1 MKHSNFVKKPIPG
14 RFIAIAFIVGT
25 VSLGNAIAS
34 AEMLT
39 VEECIQIALNKNF
52 DIRISENTTKRA
64 EQDVEIAD
72 AAFQPSFGI
81 TTSDSF
87 NTQIRSGDRLDGAAQ
102 PQSNAQNTRATVS
115 KDFISGGT
123 LSLSTRLN
131 RRFSNST
138 NSTINPSYNADTTLS
153 IRQPL
158 LSGYGPAVAK
168 ARKRLS
174 LLSLEQAKY
183 DFQAT
188 VLRIINDT
196 EVAYHSLA
204 FAQEQ
209 LEVRKAALQLAET
222 LLGENKTKM
231 ETGIATSLDVLQAQ
245 VGVANATDRRLR
257 AEKSLED
264 ARDNLL
270 TILGEDILTNKSIVV
285 EAPDVAAPVAP
296 ELETT
301 FSKVIDNA
309 PRYLTL
315 LNQKIQRE
323 VELKRAKRNRLPSLN
338 LIGDYSL
345 TGLESNLKGAY
356 DDVTETDSFNW
367 QWSLSLD
374 IPWGLNEKKAD
385 YIKAQIQLDT
395 EDARASREKQRL
407 FRDTRI
413 AVRNVTTAID
423 GISIKELATNLSAE
437 EFEMEKAKF
446 DAGLSTGRRVLEAQ
460 QRMDESKVDELQAKI
475 DLLNAYS
482 NLRELDGASLDRYG
496 IQFE

>member
-1 MKHSNFVKKPIPG
+1 MKLSYLATYTSFG
-14 RFIAIAFIVGT
+14 RFLKSAFTLGSA
-25 VSLGNAIAS
+25 SLLSGLVV
-34 AEMLT
+34 AETLT
-39 VEECIQIALNKNF
+39 VEQCIQIALNKNF
-52 DIRISENTTKRA
+52 DIRISQNVTKRA
-64 EQDVEIAD
+64 EQDVEIAN
-72 AAFQPSFGI
+72 AAFQPSVGI

-87 NTQIRSGDRLDGAAQ
+87 NTQVRSGDILDGAAQ

-115 KDFISGGT
+115 KDFLTGGT

-131 RRFSNST
+131 RNFSNST
-138 NSTINPSYNADTTLS
+138 NSTINPRYNASSTLS

-158 LSGYGPAVAK
+158 LSGYGPAVAN
-168 ARKRLS
+168 ARRKLS
-174 LLSLEQAKY
+174 ELSLEQSKL

-188 VLRIINDT
+188 VMNIINRT

-209 LEVRKAALQLAET
+209 LSVRKAALELAET
-222 LLGENKTKM
+222 LLGENRTKM
-231 ETGIATSLDVLQAQ
+231 ETGIATSLDVLQAE
-245 VGVANATDRRLR
+245 VGVANASDRLLR
-257 AEKSLED
+257 AEKSVDD
-264 ARDNLL
+264 AKDNLL
-270 TILGEDILTNKSIVV
+270 TIIGEDSMLDTHLIV
-285 EAPDVAAPVAP
+285 EAPDVDDPTTPDVN
-296 ELETT
+296 ET

-323 VELKRAKRNRLPSLN
+323 VELKRSKRNRLPSLN
-338 LIGDYSL
+338 LNGDYSL
-345 TGLESNLKGAY
+345 TGLEGNAGAAF
-356 DDVTETDSFNW
+356 DEVSKTESFNW
-367 QWSLSLD
+367 NWSLSLD

-395 EDARASREKQRL
+395 EEARASREKQRL
-407 FRDTRI
+407 MRDTRI

-423 GISIKELATNLSAE
+423 GISIKELATSLSVE

-460 QRMDESKVDELQAKI
+460 QRMDESRVDELQAKI

-482 NLRELDGASLDRYG
+482 NLRELDGSTLVRYG
-496 IQFE
+496 IEFE

>member
-1 MKHSNFVKKPIPG
+1 MSPIRLENPISGRKKF
-14 RFIAIAFIVGT
+14 RL
-25 VSLGNAIAS
+25 LGGVVFATLFS
-34 AEMLT
+34 GLVCGDTLT
-39 VEECIQIALNKNF
+39 IEECIQIALNKNF
-52 DIRISENTTKRA
+52 DIRISQNTTKRA
-64 EQDVEIAD
+64 EQDVEIAN
-72 AAFQPSFGI
+72 AGFQPTFGI

-87 NTQIRSGDRLDGAAQ
+87 NTQIRSGDILDGAAQ
-102 PQSNAQNTRATVS
+102 PQSNSQSTRATVS

-131 RRFSNST
+131 RNFSNST
-138 NSTINPSYNADTTLS
+138 NSTINPRYNAATTLS
-153 IRQPL
+153 VRQPL
-158 LSGYGPAVAK
+158 LSGYGPAVAN
-168 ARKRLS
+168 ARRRLS
-174 LLSLEQAKY
+174 ELSLEQSQY

-196 EVAYHSLA
+196 EIAYHSLA

-209 LEVRKAALQLAET
+209 FNVRKAALELAEA
-222 LLGENKTKM
+222 LLSENESKM

-245 VGVANATDRRLR
+245 VGVANATDQLLR
-257 AEKSLED
+257 AEKSVED
-264 ARDNLL
+264 AKDNLL
-270 TILGEDILTNKSIVV
+270 TILGEDTMQPTQIVV
-285 EAPDVAAPVAP
+285 EAPDVSDPVAP
-296 ELETT
+296 DVDAT
-301 FSKVIDNA
+301 FTRVIDNA

-323 VELKRAKRNRLPSLN
+323 VELRRAKRNRLPSLN
-338 LIGDYSL
+338 LNGDYAL
-345 TGLESNLKGAY
+345 TGLEASLEAAY
-356 DDVTETDSFNW
+356 DDVTEAQSYNW

-374 IPWGLNEKKAD
+374 IPWGLNERKAD

-395 EDARASREKQRL
+395 EEARASREKQRL

-423 GISIKELATNLSAE
+423 GISIKELATRLSAE

-460 QRMDESKVDELQAKI
+460 QRMDEAKVDELQAKI

-482 NLRELDGASLDRYG
+482 NLRELDGAALNRYG